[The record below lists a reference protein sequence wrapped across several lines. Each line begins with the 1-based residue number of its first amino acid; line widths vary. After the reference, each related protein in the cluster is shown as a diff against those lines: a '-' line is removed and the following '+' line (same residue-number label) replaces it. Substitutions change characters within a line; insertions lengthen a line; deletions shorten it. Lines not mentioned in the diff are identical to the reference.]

1 MQNGLLNLAVGCHKR
16 VHKAGIE
23 FSIFLLGLGV
33 MQNKSLSSL
42 LTGWPSSDS
51 VYTVS
56 ASSSAE
62 FLLITVNASH
72 QITNHLKQE
81 AADIKTEIPN
91 EINSTDL
98 PRAGRRSEPTCH

>member
-1 MQNGLLNLAVGCHKR
+1 MGCHKR
-16 VHKAGIE
+16 LHKAGIE
-23 FSIFLLGLGV
+23 YSIILLGLGV
-33 MQNKSLSSL
+33 MQNKSLLSL
-42 LTGWPSSDS
+42 LTDWPGSDS

-62 FLLITVNASH
+62 FLLITINASH

-81 AADIKTEIPN
+81 AADIKTEIQN

-98 PRAGRRSEPTCH
+98 PWGRKKV